1 LPSIDGLSLVI
12 FPGMNSSPAHA
23 ALAALLL
30 LAGFSRAEDLPEA
43 QAVPDPAWFHAKLE
57 EICQKNHLP
66 ALAAAIVYRGRVVA
80 ASAVG
85 VRKAGNP
92 TPVQRDD
99 SFQIGSITKALTSS
113 LVARCVDQHQIEW
126 DMTLEEMFPEL
137 VPTMNPAYRKVTVGQ
152 LLDHT
157 SGMPYSPVTPEAV
170 TDGRGRNTLQRRYE
184 YVKAAVIDPPQAPPG
199 TKFIYG
205 GGPILVACYLERKL
219 GKPYEQMLREQ
230 VFAPIG
236 MTHSGFGDAAH
247 PNSVNAPW
255 QHGADSAGR
264 FVPINPDPAF
274 AEQARSPV
282 GRNVYCSV
290 VDLARFAAVH
300 LDGEHGRS
308 DYLTPASF
316 HTLHTPKPG
325 APNYGYDWCL
335 SADSWA
341 GKNTIWHNGCNGHNY
356 AELTIGAAR
365 DFAVV
370 TLINA
375 WKENDGPTQACQEV
389 QQYASDL
396 VAHHSGM
403 LTASDSGVDAPA
415 DAAAPAPDHPEA
427 AQVPDAAKA
436 SDSAP

>member
-1 LPSIDGLSLVI
+1 
-12 FPGMNSSPAHA
+12 MKSSPVHA
-23 ALAALLL
+23 AFVAVLL
-30 LAGFSRAEDLPEA
+30 LAGFSRAEELPGSP
-43 QAVPDPAWFHAKLE
+43 QAVPDPAWFHDKLE
-57 EICQKNHLP
+57 EICRKNHIP
-66 ALAAAIVYRGRVVA
+66 ALASAIVYRGQVVA

-85 VRKAGNP
+85 IRKVGNP

-99 SFQIGSITKALTSS
+99 GFQIGSITKALTSS
-113 LVARCVDQHQIEW
+113 LVARCVEQHQIDW
-126 DMTLEEMFPEL
+126 DTTLDEMFPEL
-137 VPTMNPAYRKVTVGQ
+137 VPTMNAAYHQVTVGQ

-157 SGMPYSPVTPEAV
+157 SGMPYSPVTPEGV

-205 GGPILVACYLERKL
+205 GGPVLVACYLERKL

-230 VFAPIG
+230 VFEPLG

-255 QHGADSAGR
+255 QHGADSAGH

-290 VDLARFAAVH
+290 IDLARFAAVH
-300 LDGEHGRS
+300 LNGEHGRS
-308 DYLTPASF
+308 DYLTPATF
-316 HTLHTPKPG
+316 RTLHTPKPG
-325 APNYGYDWCL
+325 APDYGYDWCL
-335 SADSWA
+335 NADSWA

-356 AELTIGAAR
+356 AELTIGVAR

-370 TLINA
+370 ALINA
-375 WKENDGPTQACQEV
+375 WKENDGPSQASHEV
-389 QQYASDL
+389 QEYVSDL
-396 VAHHSGM
+396 VAHHPGM
-403 LTASDSGVDAPA
+403 LTSTDSAA
-415 DAAAPAPDHPEA
+415 AAAPADPASENPEA
-427 AQVPDAAKA
+427 AKVPGAG
-436 SDSAP
+436 P